1 MNERSLSMIG
11 LCNMQ
16 VVLEMFWK
24 MILLEGWKFL
34 SMNFQANTIR
44 RFCKRT
50 QDASPTCLQLRS
62 LCIGSYYL
70 ALYERSIP
78 RKMNGLIPLYIQL
91 VIWLQMAFLCLSN
104 HREWWEVLYNLFLQT
119 SLIGIGL
126 KVLTTFLLC
135 HTTLMHA
142 STLKWVNLFL
152 FIYLSYFPYILLI
165 NFLNAFWFLN
175 QLTWIC
181 GFLKSCWGCYLSG
194 ISNYWY
200 ILVIKCC
207 ILAVSFYFHQLLIYV
222 PPFFI
227 LFAGR
232 EGYRKRNSS
241 LAPTCHLGANTW
253 TKKSCLLKRWLHYSS
268 SICSSIENANPP
280 DSWKNT
286 SVNFCLLQRIVLW
299 CRKWPRRW
307 LLCKVILT

>member
-1 MNERSLSMIG
+1 
-11 LCNMQ
+11 
-16 VVLEMFWK
+16 
-24 MILLEGWKFL
+24 
-34 SMNFQANTIR
+34 
-44 RFCKRT
+44 
-50 QDASPTCLQLRS
+50 
-62 LCIGSYYL
+62 
-70 ALYERSIP
+70 
-78 RKMNGLIPLYIQL
+78 
-91 VIWLQMAFLCLSN
+91 
-104 HREWWEVLYNLFLQT
+104 VLYSLFLQT

-135 HTTLMHA
+135 HTTLMHT

-181 GFLKSCWGCYLSG
+181 GVLKSCWGCYLSG

-241 LAPTCHLGANTW
+241 LAPTCHLGANAW

-268 SICSSIENANPP
+268 SICSSIENATHLIPEKTPRSIFVYFRGLFYDVGNDPEGGLSNSHMFKKWL
-280 DSWKNT
+280 D
-286 SVNFCLLQRIVLW
+286 VQLLQLFSIE
-299 CRKWPRRW
+299 CEA
-307 LLCKVILT
+307 